1 MLFFVFVFECSND
14 FKGLTIHFL
23 DYLAEVVVDLGH
35 GIFVTVVLVHNRL
48 FRLFVAN
55 IYQLD
60 AFDFDQRAGAILF
73 VTYPELYGILVV
85 DNRINALLA
94 VPRRF
99 GHVTVFLVD
108 FACVVVS
115 V

>member
-1 MLFFVFVFECSND
+1 M
-14 FKGLTIHFL
+14 
-23 DYLAEVVVDLGH
+23 
-35 GIFVTVVLVHNRL
+35 LVHNRL

-73 VTYPELYGILVV
+73 VTYPELYGIVVV

>member
-1 MLFFVFVFECSND
+1 
-14 FKGLTIHFL
+14 
-23 DYLAEVVVDLGH
+23 VVVDLGH

-73 VTYPELYGILVV
+73 VTYP
-85 DNRINALLA
+85 DCMA
-94 VPRRF
+94 
-99 GHVTVFLVD
+99 
-108 FACVVVS
+108 S
-115 V
+115 